1 MTASQAARL
10 RNIFRSSS
18 ISRAASTRSKKVE
31 FTQWA
36 YFVEEVALIWGDGRL
51 AALVAG
57 LLFRPSYWA
66 ACWSVVLP
74 VQIIS
79 RSLFRRSWVLV
90 LQVFEGSVRLQRA

>member
-1 MTASQAARL
+1 MTAITCEMQQRFCGSAAG
-10 RNIFRSSS
+10 F
-18 ISRAASTRSKKVE
+18 RAASANGAKTQ
-31 FTQWA
+31 FTHRA